1 MDIWRRRELRWERK
15 KVWEK
20 DKGREEEKGKK
31 KKNRTPGRCKRNRE
45 KLKLMRERA
54 QREEFGN
61 SRRQV

>member
-1 MDIWRRRELRWERK
+1 MDIWRRRELRWEGK

-31 KKNRTPGRCKRNRE
+31 NKNRTPGRCKRNRG